1 MPLQGKGYFIWRI
14 WACENGDVN
23 AIANLAQQARF
34 SHVLIKVADGTYSY
48 NIYNN
53 VDLVPPLIQALRRK
67 GIQCWGWHYLYGD
80 SPLQEADKAIQRIS
94 QLGLDGYALDVE
106 GEFEQSGK
114 NVAARNFMNR
124 LRSAY
129 PKLPIALCSYRF
141 PSLHPLVPWST
152 FLQQCDYNM
161 PQVYWEQAHNP
172 AEQLTRCVQEF
183 QALTPVRPIIPV
195 GSAYRSGSWSA
206 NSAEVL
212 EFLLAAQSL
221 NLNAANF
228 WEWVNTRKYLPDVWN
243 TIRDYDWAATP
254 PVGDISEQFI
264 QALNSHDPDKVSVL
278 YIPDAVHVNSS
289 RTIQGLSAI
298 HSWYDTLLNSM
309 LPNAT
314 FIHTGYTSSATARW
328 FTWRAISNKGNVE
341 NGSDTLGLYN
351 GKIAY
356 HYTSFTITLPG

>member
-23 AIANLAQQARF
+23 VIANLAQQARF
-34 SHVLIKVADGTYSY
+34 SHILIKVADGTYSY

-53 VDLVPPLIQALRRK
+53 VDLVPPLIQALKHK

-80 SPLQEADKAIQRIS
+80 DPVGEANMAIQRIS

-124 LRSAY
+124 LRNAY
-129 PKLPIALCSYRF
+129 PKLPIALCSFRF
-141 PSLHPLVPWST
+141 PSLHPQVPWST

-183 QALTPVRPIIPV
+183 QALSPVRPIIPV
-195 GSAYRSGSWSA
+195 GAAYRSGSWSA
-206 NSAEVL
+206 SPAEVL

-221 NLNAANF
+221 NLSAANF
-228 WEWVNTRKYLPDVWN
+228 WEWVNTRKYLPEVWN
-243 TIRDYDWAATP
+243 TIRDYDWANAP
-254 PVGDISEQFI
+254 PIGDISEQLI
-264 QALNSHDPDKVSVL
+264 YALNTHDADKVTVL
-278 YIPDAVHVNSS
+278 YLTDAVHVNAA
-289 RTIQGLSAI
+289 RTVQGLTAI
-298 HSWYDTLLNSM
+298 QAWYNTLLNSL

-314 FIHTGYTSSATARW
+314 FIHTGYSGSASTRW
-328 FTWRAISNKGNVE
+328 FTWRATSNKGNVE

-356 HYTSFTITLPG
+356 HYTSFTITPPG

>member
-23 AIANLAQQARF
+23 TIANLAEQAGF

-53 VDLVPPLIQALRRK
+53 VDLVPPLIRVLHRK
-67 GIQCWGWHYLYGD
+67 GIQCWGWHYLYGE
-80 SPLQEADKAIQRIS
+80 SPRQEADKAIQRIS

-106 GEFEQSGK
+106 AEFEQSSK
-114 NVAARNFMNR
+114 SVAARKFMNR

-129 PKLPIALCSYRF
+129 PKLPVALCSFRF

-183 QALTPVRPIIPV
+183 QALTPVRPVIPV

-212 EFLLAAQSL
+212 EFLLAVQSL

-228 WEWVNTRKYLPDVWN
+228 WEWVNTRKYLPGVWN
-243 TIRDYDWAATP
+243 TIRDYNWAAP
-254 PVGDISEQFI
+254 NPIGDISKQFI

-278 YIPDAVHVNSS
+278 YIPDAVHVNAS
-289 RTIQGLSAI
+289 RTIQGLTAI
-298 HSWYDTLLNSM
+298 HSWYDTLLNSW

-328 FTWRAISNKGNVE
+328 FTWRALSTKGNVE

-356 HYTSFTITLPG
+356 HYTSFTITPPG